1 MEDNLRRIQYL
12 LKVGDVDR
20 AMKEAEML
28 IKEDPEAAS
37 GYLCLSYV
45 HFYGFS
51 DNDHASKYLEEAL
64 KLDHVNEQVLS
75 VGLDI
80 FCGQSNY
87 KRVRELA
94 EIGMKNYPENGK
106 YYFYMGEV
114 VRCFEPIKNSLVYFE
129 KAMELGPE
137 NEIYVG
143 KYAYILFAS
152 FPKRQEE
159 ALQAEQRAL
168 DLNPENTTNLVLF
181 AVAATYKGNFKKARM
196 LAEVAMRL
204 DPNNKDAYMI
214 YKKTI
219 GTKNKFCDFTARFAH
234 VLGLPISKFCS
245 LFTFVYFKNKNIYY
259 LLYFL
264 SSFVW
269 AILPI
274 YLIGWYAS
282 SIYIVFLGMYFISS
296 NIQQKIYKEVG
307 LGTSFDVKDNLRRN
321 QITKEQETSK
331 TTHTVE
337 KVEPTTIVTKELS
350 QEKIESQL
358 TSKEAVSEK
367 QPIEEVATQP
377 QLSSKEHK
385 EIQSYSNIEYPRYN
399 KWYICLLIILS
410 LTLVLRVGNVYTP
423 YHKKDK
429 NTESNIG
436 EEQRKSYTPYH
447 KKDKNTE
454 SNIGEE
460 QRKSYTPY
468 HKKNKNAEPNINEEQ
483 RKSFIISKDKIPK
496 EEELDLIGK
505 ISSALCSLETSDF
518 SENSLRQFVTNNYV
532 PVMME
537 KAGQPSIQK
546 LRSEYLARVYKE
558 GTKAYL
564 LMKSDDSTFILEMSE
579 GKINRI
585 YGESWDNSEQ
595 EIKTYNELLHK
606 FIVQGM
612 QQK

>member
-12 LKVGDVDR
+12 LKAGDADR

-28 IKEDPEAAS
+28 IKEDPEDAS

-45 HFYGFS
+45 YFYGFG
-51 DNDHASKYLEEAL
+51 DNDNASKYLEEAL
-64 KLDHVNEQVLS
+64 KLDYLNEQVLS
-75 VGLDI
+75 VGLEI
-80 FCGQSNY
+80 FYGQNNY

-106 YYFYMGEV
+106 CYFYMGEA
-114 VRCFEPIKNSLVYFE
+114 VRCFEPVKNSLVYFE
-129 KAMELGPE
+129 KAMELDPE

-143 KYAYILFAS
+143 NYAYILFTS

-168 DLNPENTTNLVLF
+168 DLDPENTTNLVLF

-196 LAEVAMRL
+196 LAEVAVRL
-204 DPNNKDAYMI
+204 DPNNKDAYTI
-214 YKKTI
+214 YKKTV
-219 GTKNKFCDFTARFAH
+219 GTKNKFCDFTARVAH

-259 LLYFL
+259 FLYFL
-264 SSFVW
+264 SSFGW
-269 AILPI
+269 GILPI
-274 YLIGWYAS
+274 YLIGWYAGS
-282 SIYIVFLGMYFISS
+282 VYIVFLVMYFISS

-307 LGTSFDVKDNLRRN
+307 LGTSFDAKDNLRRN

-331 TTHTVE
+331 MAHTVE
-337 KVEPTTIVTKELS
+337 KVEPTTIATKELS
-350 QEKIESQL
+350 PEEIESQL
-358 TSKEAVSEK
+358 TSKEAMSEK
-367 QPIEEVATQP
+367 QPTEEVAMQP
-377 QLSSKEHK
+377 QLSSEEHK

-410 LTLVLRVGNVYTP
+410 LTLVLRVGNVYNP
-423 YHKKDK
+423 YHKEDK
-429 NTESNIG
+429 NMEPNIG
-436 EEQRKSYTPYH
+436 EEQKKSYT
-447 KKDKNTE
+447 
-454 SNIGEE
+454 S
-460 QRKSYTPY
+460 Y

-518 SENSLRQFVTNNYV
+518 SENSLRQFVTDNYV

-537 KAGQPSIQK
+537 KVGQPSIQK
-546 LRSEYLARVYKE
+546 LRSEHLARVYKE

-564 LMKSDDSTFILEMSE
+564 LMKSDDSTFIIEMLE

-585 YGESWDNSEQ
+585 YGENWDNSEQ
-595 EIKTYNELLHK
+595 EIKTYNELLHN
-606 FIVQGM
+606 FIVQSM